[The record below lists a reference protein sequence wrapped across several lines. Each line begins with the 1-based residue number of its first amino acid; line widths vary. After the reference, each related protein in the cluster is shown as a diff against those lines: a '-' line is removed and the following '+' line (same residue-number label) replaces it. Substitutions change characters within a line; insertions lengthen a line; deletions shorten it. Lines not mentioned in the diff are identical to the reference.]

1 MLPKVLFNFE
11 RQPSQIQNAPRR
23 GERKSEGCC
32 HFTWPEKGQ
41 HKKRPAIPADLSAF
55 ILFQV
60 KLQCYTAEGN
70 PEDPL
75 TRHYI
80 ESLERE

>member
-1 MLPKVLFNFE
+1 LKGSPHKSKMLPGEESGKVRAAVIL
-11 RQPSQIQNAPRR
+11 P
-23 GERKSEGCC
+23 
-32 HFTWPEKGQ
+32 GQ
-41 HKKRPAIPADLSAF
+41 KKYNKKRPAIPADLSAF

-75 TRHYI
+75 TLHYI